1 MDEYYKH
8 RIFSPPIMFKEK
20 NWDEYLNTINPIS
33 DAIKKGGKPILR
45 RVGKVIMYYGI
56 KFEG

>member
-1 MDEYYKH
+1 
-8 RIFSPPIMFKEK
+8 MFKEK